1 MRVDLIGDDATDDAV
16 VQMALGPRQN
26 PDNPVRMQVTDNI
39 GQLTSLTSLSIVDCP
54 LEELSSCISRL
65 QNLHDLD
72 LDCSFFPEVDS

>member
-1 MRVDLIGDDATDDAV
+1 
-16 VQMALGPRQN
+16 
-26 PDNPVRMQVTDNI
+26 MQVTDNI